1 MHFLNLPHFEW
12 PWALAALGLLP
23 LLAWRRRRLRPSTL
37 VFNRTAILP
46 PSARLKSLWLPEALR
61 WFALALLIVAIARP
75 QLGAKPIRDIARSI
89 AIQVLIDR
97 SSSMRH
103 TDLIY
108 GRGTATRLDVV
119 KALSAQFIFG
129 NGRDLKGRSS
139 DMIGLIEFASD
150 PVTLCPLT
158 LSHDRLRG
166 LIQSIQPASGDD
178 DGTAIGDAV
187 ALAAARFREAEA
199 AAGGQLKSKAIVL
212 LTDGDNNMG
221 ARTPAQA
228 AALAK
233 QWGVRIYAI
242 GIRSQTSNNR
252 FDRMMEAGL
261 DELGEETGGL
271 ARMVET
277 GAALADVYREIDR
290 LEPSEVK
297 AAKYVGGTAWF
308 DALAL
313 AALCLL
319 AAENAIA
326 QTWLRRAP

>member
-1 MHFLNLPHFEW
+1 MPHFEW
-12 PWALAALGLLP
+12 PWALAALLLLP
-23 LLAWRRRRLRPSTL
+23 LLAWRRRRVRPVTL
-37 VFNRTAILP
+37 VFNRTATLA
-46 PSARLKSLWLPEALR
+46 PSARMQSLWLPPALR
-61 WFALALLIVAIARP
+61 WSALALLIVAIARP
-75 QLGAKPIRDIARSI
+75 QWGASPVRDISKSI

-103 TDLIY
+103 TDLLY

-119 KALSAQFIFG
+119 KALSTQFIFG
-129 NGRDLKGRSS
+129 NGRDLKGRPS

-150 PVTLCPLT
+150 PITLSPLA

-166 LIQSIQPASGDD
+166 LIQAIQPAYGYD

-187 ALAAARFREAEA
+187 AVAAARFKEAES
-199 AAGGQLKSKAIVL
+199 AAGGQLKSKVIVL

-242 GIRSQTSNNR
+242 GIRSETSNTR
-252 FDRMMEAGL
+252 FNQMMETGL
-261 DELGEETGGL
+261 EELGEETGGL
-271 ARMVET
+271 ARMVES
-277 GAALADVYREIDR
+277 GAALADVYKEIDR

-297 AAKYVGGTAWF
+297 AAKYVGGMAWF
-308 DALAL
+308 GALAL

-319 AAENAIA
+319 AAENALA

>member
-1 MHFLNLPHFEW
+1 MHNLPHFEW
-12 PWALAALGLLP
+12 PWALAALALLP
-23 LLAWRRRRLRPSTL
+23 VLAWRRRRLRPATL
-37 VFNRTAILP
+37 LFNRTALLP
-46 PSARLKSLWLPEALR
+46 PSTRTKSLWLPDALR
-61 WFALALLIVAIARP
+61 WGALALLIVAIARP
-75 QLGAKPIRDIARSI
+75 ELGAKPVRDIAKSI

-103 TDLIY
+103 TGLLY
-108 GRGTATRLDVV
+108 GRGSATRLDVV
-119 KALSAQFIFG
+119 KALSTQFIFG

-150 PVTLCPLT
+150 PITLSPLT

-166 LIQSIQPASGDD
+166 LIAAIQPAYGYD

-187 ALAAARFREAEA
+187 ALAAARFKQAETA
-199 AAGGQLKSKAIVL
+199 AAGQLKSKAIVL

-221 ARTPAQA
+221 TRTPAQA

-242 GIRSQTSNNR
+242 GIRSETANDR
-252 FDRMMEAGL
+252 FNQMMETGL
-261 DELGEETGGL
+261 DELGEDTGGL
-271 ARMVET
+271 ARMVGS
-277 GAALADVYREIDR
+277 GAELAEVYKEIDR

-297 AAKYVGGTAWF
+297 AAKYAGGTAWF
-308 DALAL
+308 GALAL

-319 AAENAIA
+319 AVENAIA